1 MLARDTEQRD
11 SPAGPVVVWRNAS
24 GRGRG
29 CPRPSTVSATVWVHA
44 WSLLANAGVLA
55 WSTQVASSPPTGLPN
70 RYNPPDQT
78 GDALRRIS
86 PHVGGDDLVDLDAD
100 SHLSVRPSRFE

>member
-1 MLARDTEQRD
+1 LEHQSRIITTDW
-11 SPAGPVVVWRNAS
+11 PAEP
-24 GRGRG
+24 
-29 CPRPSTVSATVWVHA
+29 
-44 WSLLANAGVLA
+44 L
-55 WSTQVASSPPTGLPN
+55 Q
-70 RYNPPDQT
+70 PPDQT